1 MTTRLVIEY
10 AVYGGIIVLGLLVL
24 GLMKRK
30 NKLPNHSELRNRLFA
45 VQSQI
50 RSFYKEERA
59 EPSGGYDF
67 YKRVTKFI
75 FLLDKLVYD
84 TSMISEKERD
94 VQIGNISAILEQARN
109 EISVYKF
116 NQKPKEDLSSILNAA
131 EIVDK
136 AIAEADEILIRD
148 KEYKE
153 RKGKA

>member
-50 RSFYKEERA
+50 RSFYKEESA

-67 YKRVTKFI
+67 YKLI
-75 FLLDKLVYD
+75 YD

>member
-1 MTTRLVIEY
+1 
-10 AVYGGIIVLGLLVL
+10 
-24 GLMKRK
+24 
-30 NKLPNHSELRNRLFA
+30 
-45 VQSQI
+45 
-50 RSFYKEERA
+50 
-59 EPSGGYDF
+59 
-67 YKRVTKFI
+67 
-75 FLLDKLVYD
+75 
-84 TSMISEKERD
+84 MISEKERD

-131 EIVDK
+131 EIVGK